1 MAVQSS
7 IFRGIFR
14 TSLVVSVLKVFW
26 KRALR
31 GKLELEL
38 NSEPR
43 MDGRAMPE
51 CLVPRHLGQGW
62 GREGLTEWAESPS
75 FISY

>member
-7 IFRGIFR
+7 ILRGIFR

-26 KRALR
+26 KRGLR

-43 MDGRAMPE
+43 TDGRAMP
-51 CLVPRHLGQGW
+51 
-62 GREGLTEWAESPS
+62 
-75 FISY
+75 